1 MTTTTTAT
9 DNNGTLE
16 TMINIL
22 EGARDDNTKFFDSGV
37 NAAGTRVRKAMQE
50 VKTLAQ
56 QLRTEVQDA
65 KNTK

>member
-1 MTTTTTAT
+1 MTTTNITTE
-9 DNNGTLE
+9 NNDTLE

-22 EGARDDNTKFFDSGV
+22 EGARVDHTKFFDSGV
-37 NAAGTRVRKAMQE
+37 NAAGTRVRRAMQE

-65 KNTK
+65 KNSK

>member
-22 EGARDDNTKFFDSGV
+22 EGARDDHTKFFDSGV

>member
-1 MTTTTTAT
+1 MTTTNTTT
-9 DNNGTLE
+9 ENNNTLE

-22 EGARDDNTKFFDSGV
+22 EGARADHTKFFDSGV

-56 QLRTEVQDA
+56 QLRTEVQHA
-65 KNTK
+65 KNTE